1 MKALALMLAL
11 LPIALAAQEPVDT
24 GVRAIRLDEA
34 VRLAQENA
42 PAAVQARGDLRT
54 SRAQVRSA
62 YASFIPSISLN
73 ASTTHSSNSGQR
85 VNEVGQVVSGSLP
98 WQYGNGLSLN
108 VDLFDGGQRIFG
120 VKSSKAQVNAAA
132 ASEIAERYQVA
143 LQVKQQFFAVLA
155 AGEAEAAARAQ
166 LAEAQ
171 QQLAISTSMLHAR
184 TATRSDSLRA
194 VIQVG
199 NARLA
204 LLNALNDRRTAD
216 ASLTRLVGT
225 SFPVTASPEDTVAET
240 VVEIDSTELMGLVE
254 NGPAVREAFASEA
267 AAHASAKAARAPYLP
282 TITMGWSLSG
292 NGGNDNFGLT
302 ADSYRYSRQFRL
314 GLSYPLFNQLNRE
327 EGIVRAEVAERNAQ
341 ATLRDEKLLGR
352 QNLIQY
358 LGALRTAQEQMTIQ
372 TASVAAAEEDLRVQ
386 KQRYQLGASLQL
398 DVLTSETALVQARAA
413 LIQARYD
420 YRVAKAQL
428 EALIGRDL

>member
-1 MKALALMLAL
+1 MKAVVLMLA
-11 LPIALAAQEPVDT
+11 LPIALAAQEPADT
-24 GVRAIRLDEA
+24 GVRVIRLDEA
-34 VRLAQENA
+34 VRLAQQNA
-42 PAAVQARGDLRT
+42 PTAVQARGDVRT
-54 SRAQVRSA
+54 SKAQVRSA
-62 YASFIPSISLN
+62 YASFIPSLSLN

-85 VNEVGQVVSGSLP
+85 VNDQGQVVGGSQP

-108 VDLFDGGQRIFG
+108 MDLFDGGRRIFD
-120 VKSSKAQVNAAA
+120 VRSSKAQVNASA
-132 ASEIAERYQVA
+132 ASEVAEQYQVA
-143 LQVKQQFFAVLA
+143 LEVKQQFFAVLA

-166 LAEAQ
+166 LAEAE
-171 QQLAISTSMLHAR
+171 QQLATSTAMLHAR

-216 ASLTRLVGT
+216 AALTRLVGT
-225 SFPVTASPEDTVAET
+225 NFPVTASPQDTVAET
-240 VVEIDSTELMGLVE
+240 LAEIDSAAIMALVE
-254 NGPAVREAFASEA
+254 DGPAVRQAYAAEV
-267 AAHASAKAARAPYLP
+267 AAHASSKAARAPYLP
-282 TITMGWSLSG
+282 TISLGWSIAG
-292 NGGNDNFGLT
+292 NGSTDQFALAAGD
-302 ADSYRYSRQFRL
+302 YRYSRQFRI

-327 EGIVRAEVAERNAQ
+327 EGIVRADVAERNAE
-341 ATLRDEKLLGR
+341 ASLRDAKLLAR

-358 LGALRTAQEQMTIQ
+358 LGALRTAQEQMAIQ
-372 TASVAAAEEDLRVQ
+372 IASVAAAEEDLRVQ
-386 KQRYQLGASLQL
+386 KQRYELGASLQL

>member
-1 MKALALMLAL
+1 MKAVVLMLAL
-11 LPIALAAQEPVDT
+11 PLALSAQAPADT
-24 GVRAIRLDEA
+24 GVRVIRLDEA
-34 VRLAQENA
+34 VKLAEQNA
-42 PAAVQARGDLRT
+42 PAAVQARGQLRT
-54 SRAQVRSA
+54 SKAQVRSA
-62 YASFIPSISLN
+62 YAAFIPSISLN
-73 ASTTHSSNSGQR
+73 ASAGRQGGDRFDSQGNLVPYTGNA
-85 VNEVGQVVSGSLP
+85 
-98 WQYGNGLSLN
+98 WQFGHGLGLN
-108 VDLFDGGQRIFG
+108 VDLFNGGQRIFDVG
-120 VKSSKAQVNAAA
+120 ATKAQVDASS
-132 ASEIAERYQVA
+132 ASELAQRYQVA

-166 LAEAQ
+166 LAEAEQ
-171 QQLAISTSMLHAR
+171 QMATSIAMIHAR

-204 LLNALNDRRTAD
+204 LLNALNSRQTSD
-216 ASLTRLVGT
+216 ATLTRLVGT
-225 SFPVTASPEDTVAET
+225 NYPVTASPADTVAET
-240 VVEIDSTELMGLVE
+240 LVEIDSVELASIVQDAPL
-254 NGPAVREAFASEA
+254 VREANATEV
-267 AAHASAKAARAPYLP
+267 AAHASSKAARAPYLP
-282 TITMGWSLSG
+282 TLSLSWNYSG
-292 NGGNDNFGLT
+292 NRSGDGLGGLSGQYAYQNSL
-302 ADSYRYSRQFRL
+302 RL

-327 EGIVRAEVAERNAQ
+327 EGIVRADVAERNAE
-341 ATLRDEKLLGR
+341 ASLRDAKLTAR

-358 LGALRTAQEQMTIQ
+358 LGALRTAQEQMEIQ
-372 TASVAAAEEDLRVQ
+372 IASVAAAEEDLRVQ

>member
-1 MKALALMLAL
+1 MKAVLLMLAL
-11 LPIALAAQEPVDT
+11 PIALVAQEPADT

-34 VRLAQENA
+34 VRLAQQNA
-42 PAAVQARGDLRT
+42 PTAVQARGELRT

-62 YASFIPSISLN
+62 YASFIPNVTLS
-73 ASTTHSSNSGQR
+73 ASAGRQGGDRFDSQGNLVPFTGNS
-85 VNEVGQVVSGSLP
+85 
-98 WQYGNGLSLN
+98 WQMSHGLGVN

-120 VKSSKAQVNAAA
+120 VRATKAQVNASAA
-132 ASEIAERYQVA
+132 NEVTQQYEVA

-155 AGEAEAAARAQ
+155 AGEAEAAARSQ
-166 LAEAQ
+166 LAEAE
-171 QQLAISTSMLHAR
+171 QQLATSTAMLHAR

-204 LLNALNDRRTAD
+204 LLTALNDRQTAD
-216 ASLTRLVGT
+216 AALTRLVGT
-225 SFPVTASPEDTVAET
+225 SFPVTASPADTVAET
-240 VVEIDSTELMGLVE
+240 QIELDSAALAALVQDA
-254 NGPAVREAFASEA
+254 PLVRQAVASEV
-267 AAHASAKAARAPYLP
+267 AAHASSKAARGPYLP
-282 TITMGWSLSG
+282 TLSLSWNYSG
-292 NGGNDNFGLT
+292 NRSDDGLGGLAGQYAYQNSL
-302 ADSYRYSRQFRL
+302 RL

-327 EGIVRAEVAERNAQ
+327 EGIVRADVAERNAE
-341 ATLRDEKLLGR
+341 ATLRDTKLQAR
-352 QNLIQY
+352 QSLIQY
-358 LGALRTAQEQMTIQ
+358 LGALRTAQEQMQIQ

>member
-1 MKALALMLAL
+1 MKAVVLMLA
-11 LPIALAAQEPVDT
+11 LPIALAAQAPADT
-24 GVRAIRLDEA
+24 GVRVIRLDEA

-42 PAAVQARGDLRT
+42 PTAVQARGAVRT
-54 SRAQVRSA
+54 SKAQVRSA

-73 ASTTHSSNSGQR
+73 ASTTHSSNAGQR
-85 VNEVGQVVSGSLP
+85 VNEVGEVIGGSAP
-98 WQYGNGLSLN
+98 WQFGNGLSLN
-108 VDLFDGGQRIFG
+108 LDLFNGGQRIFG
-120 VKSSKAQVNAAA
+120 VKSSKAQVNAAS
-132 ASEIAERYQVA
+132 ASEVAQRFQVA

-166 LAEAQ
+166 LAEAE
-171 QQLAISTSMLHAR
+171 QQLALSTAMLHAR

-216 ASLTRLVGT
+216 AALTRLVGT
-225 SFPVTASPEDTVAET
+225 SYPVTASPEDTVAET
-240 VVEIDSTELMGLVE
+240 LVDIDSAALVALVE
-254 NGPAVREAFASEA
+254 DGPGVRQASAAEA
-267 AAHASAKAARAPYLP
+267 AAHASARAARAPYLP

-292 NGGNDNFGLT
+292 SGGNDQFALT

-327 EGIVRAEVAERNAQ
+327 EGIVRADVAERNAE
-341 ATLRDEKLLGR
+341 ASLRDSKLLAR

-358 LGALRTAQEQMTIQ
+358 LGALRTAQEQIEIQ
-372 TASVAAAEEDLRVQ
+372 VASVAAAEEDLRVQ

-398 DVLTSETALVQARAA
+398 DVLTSEAALVQARAA

>member
-1 MKALALMLAL
+1 MKAVVLMLA
-11 LPIALAAQEPVDT
+11 LPIALAAQEPAGT
-24 GVRAIRLDEA
+24 GVHVIRLDEA
-34 VRLAQENA
+34 VQLAQQNS
-42 PAAVQARGDLRT
+42 PSAVQARGALRT
-54 SRAQVRSA
+54 SKAQVRSA

-73 ASTTHSSNSGQR
+73 ASTTHSSSAGGR
-85 VNEVGQVVSGSLP
+85 VNEAGQVVSSSLP
-98 WQYGNGLSLN
+98 WQFGNGLSLN

-120 VKSSKAQVNAAA
+120 VKSSKAQVNASA
-132 ASEIAERYQVA
+132 ASEVAQNFQVA

-166 LAEAQ
+166 LAEAE
-171 QQLAISTSMLHAR
+171 QQLATSTAMLRAR

-225 SFPVTASPEDTVAET
+225 PFPVTASPQDTVAET
-240 VVEIDSTELMGLVE
+240 LVE
-254 NGPAVREAFASEA
+254 LDSAALVALVEDGPGVRQANAAEL

-292 NGGNDNFGLT
+292 NGGNDGFALA
-302 ADSYRYSRQFRL
+302 ADNYKYSRQFRL

-327 EGIVRAEVAERNAQ
+327 EGIVRADVAERNAE
-341 ATLRDEKLLGR
+341 ATLRDSKLLAR

-358 LGALRTAQEQMTIQ
+358 LGAMRTAQEQMEIQ
-372 TASVAAAEEDLRVQ
+372 VASVAAAEEDLRVQ

-428 EALIGRDL
+428 EALIGRGL

>member
-1 MKALALMLAL
+1 MKAVVLMLA
-11 LPIALAAQEPVDT
+11 LPIALAAQAPADT
-24 GVRAIRLDEA
+24 GVRVIRLDEA

-42 PAAVQARGDLRT
+42 PTAVQARGELRT
-54 SRAQVRSA
+54 SKAQVRSA

-85 VNEVGQVVSGSLP
+85 VNEVGEVIGGSAP
-98 WQYGNGLSLN
+98 WQFGNGLSLN
-108 VDLFDGGQRIFG
+108 VDLFDGGRRIFG
-120 VKSSKAQVNAAA
+120 VKSSKAQVNAAS
-132 ASEIAERYQVA
+132 ASEVAERFQVA

-166 LAEAQ
+166 LAEAE
-171 QQLAISTSMLHAR
+171 QQLALSTAMLHAR

-216 ASLTRLVGT
+216 AALTRLVGT
-225 SFPVTASPEDTVAET
+225 SYPVTASPEDTVAET
-240 VVEIDSTELMGLVE
+240 LVEIDSAALVALVE
-254 NGPAVREAFASEA
+254 DGPGVRQAFAAEA

-282 TITMGWSLSG
+282 TLSMSWSLSG
-292 NGGNDNFGLT
+292 SGGNDNFALT
-302 ADSYRYSRQFRL
+302 ADRYRYSRQFRL

-327 EGIVRAEVAERNAQ
+327 EGIVRADVAERNAE
-341 ATLRDEKLLGR
+341 ASLRDSKLLAR

-358 LGALRTAQEQMTIQ
+358 LGALRTAQEQMAIQ
-372 TASVAAAEEDLRVQ
+372 AASVAAAEEDLRVQ

-398 DVLTSETALVQARAA
+398 DVLTSEAALVEARAG

-420 YRVAKAQL
+420 YRIAKAQL

>member
-1 MKALALMLAL
+1 MKVMVLMLAL
-11 LPIALAAQEPVDT
+11 PIALTAQAPADT

-34 VRLAQENA
+34 VKLAEQNA
-42 PAAVQARGDLRT
+42 PAAVQARGALRT
-54 SRAQVRSA
+54 SKAQVRSA
-62 YASFIPSISLN
+62 YASFIPSVSLN
-73 ASTTHSSNSGQR
+73 ASTTHSSSSGTS
-85 VNEVGQVVSGSLP
+85 VSDGQVTNVSTP
-98 WQYGNGLSLN
+98 WRFGNGLSLN
-108 VDLFDGGQRIFG
+108 VDLFDGGQRIFN
-120 VKSSKAQVNAAA
+120 VKSTKAQVNASA
-132 ASEIAERYQVA
+132 ASEVAQRYQVA

-166 LAEAQ
+166 LAEAE
-171 QQLAISTSMLHAR
+171 QQLATSTAMLHAR

-194 VIQVG
+194 VIQMG

-225 SFPVTASPEDTVAET
+225 AFPVTASPQDTVAET
-240 VVEIDSTELMGLVE
+240 LVEIDSATILGLVE
-254 NGPAVREAFASEA
+254 DGPGVREAYAAEA
-267 AAHASAKAARAPYLP
+267 AAHASSKAARAPYLP
-282 TITMGWSLSG
+282 TITMGWSVSG
-292 NGGNDNFGLT
+292 NGGNDQFALA
-302 ADSYRYSRQFRL
+302 ADNYKYSRQFRL

-327 EGIVRAEVAERNAQ
+327 EGIVRADVAERNAE
-341 ATLRDEKLLGR
+341 ASLRDAQLLAR

-358 LGALRTAQEQMTIQ
+358 LGALRTAQEQMDIQ
-372 TASVAAAEEDLRVQ
+372 VASVAAAEEDLRVQ